1 MNGFKVELVEA
12 QKFQKIW
19 TQRGLAVLLP
29 PEASQFATDFA
40 NVVLNNFIGM
50 CQAQAT
56 QAAAKAAEAQTPK
69 IIIEG

>member
-56 QAAAKAAEAQTPK
+56 QAAVKAAEAQKPR